1 MLLLLGCLKNL
12 GGFLL
17 LLFLMVSDEP
27 ALCLQGTAIGPGQ
40 KRPLKLEDGETF
52 ENSSNYHTPTG
63 GLKCILPL
71 CLLLGDSA
79 KSLLRSGVL
88 REF

>member
-1 MLLLLGCLKNL
+1 MLLLGRLKNL

-27 ALCLQGTAIGPGQ
+27 ALCLLGTAVGPGQ

-52 ENSSNYHTPTG
+52 ENNSNYHTPTG
-63 GLKCILPL
+63 GLKCAPPL
-71 CLLLGDSA
+71 CLVLLGDSV
-79 KSLLRSGVL
+79 KSLLRSRVL
-88 REF
+88 REY